1 MRKVLWVT
9 VFSLTTSFLP
19 QAHATS
25 ISLGS
30 PIALKAWNE
39 LQKNSPKKYS
49 KNVPNVSFIVAP
61 NSDPKKVKIAE
72 NQMLFMLHYYEK
84 YIPPKTPI
92 TIWIWDSEKDRAW
105 YDAAIRAGLTKGSY
119 ESLNLDARH
128 DSGTSGPSQ
137 DGSQGMELLEIELVS
152 DQYPYVLYHEITHI
166 SQMSLTSGKNMPC
179 WVREGMATYNGFAIE
194 SRISQPVYINS
205 MTRIIQRGLSY
216 SAGETDYKKTKPQ
229 FWIDYFKDNE
239 TRPVS
244 KCKQPQDYATG
255 AMGIQYLVGTYGF
268 DKLYK
273 FLGGLN
279 AAWKPECKTDSAD
292 IVPCP
297 SWKDVFK
304 KTFGVSPENA
314 YTGFGKFIVDQIA
327 WAQKQKI
334 QTDEVLRSKYPQNYA
349 VPEFTIPPTQIRAG
363 APCAKENEVATANNV
378 KVTCMKVSD
387 FLFWSVSPVT
397 SSNQGQQS
405 SDNNSPAQTS
415 TQPQAPKPAPTQN
428 PDEVFGPGGICDI
441 EGQYLPTEKG
451 DVLLCKS
458 TSDKLRWAATSDPLP
473 TNGIY
478 PGMKCVTL
486 GMVIPGA
493 TGKDVECTLFKG
505 NNVWVYKN

>member
-1 MRKVLWVT
+1 MRIKLWVT
-9 VFSLTTSFLP
+9 VFSLTTAFLP
-19 QAHATS
+19 QTYAAS
-25 ISLGS
+25 AGLGS

-39 LQKNSPKKYS
+39 LQKNSPKTFS
-49 KNVPNVSFIVAP
+49 KNQPNVSFVVAP

-152 DQYPYVLYHEITHI
+152 DQYPYVLYHELTHI
-166 SQMSLTSGKNMPC
+166 SQMSLASGKNMPC

-194 SRISQPVYINS
+194 SRISQSVYINS
-205 MTRIIQRGLSY
+205 MTRIIQRGLAY
-216 SAGETDYKKTKPQ
+216 AAGETDYKTTKPQ

-244 KCKQPQDYATG
+244 KCKEPQDYATG

-268 DKLYK
+268 DKIYK
-273 FLGGLN
+273 FLSGLD
-279 AAWKPECKTDSAD
+279 AAWKPECKADNVD
-292 IVPCP
+292 IVPCS
-297 SWKDVFK
+297 SWKDVFT

-314 YTGFGKFIVDQIA
+314 YTGFGKFIVEQIA
-327 WAQKQKI
+327 WGQKQKI
-334 QTDEVLRSKYPQNYA
+334 QTEDVLRNKYPQNYVVSEFK
-349 VPEFTIPPTQIRAG
+349 VPATQIRAG
-363 APCAKENEVATANNV
+363 TPCAKENEVATANKV

-387 FLFWSVSPVT
+387 FLFWSVSPVA
-397 SSNQGQQS
+397 SSSQGQQP
-405 SDNNSPAQTS
+405 SDNNSLAQTA
-415 TQPQAPKPAPTQN
+415 TQSQAPKTAPAQN
-428 PDEVFGPGGICDI
+428 PDEVFGPGGLCEI
-441 EGQYLPTEKG
+441 EGQYLPTEMG
-451 DVLLCKS
+451 EVLLC
-458 TSDKLRWAATSDPLP
+458 TSSGGKLRWAATPDPLP

-478 PGMKCVTL
+478 PGMKCETL
-486 GMVIPGA
+486 GTVISGA
-493 TGKDVECTLFKG
+493 NGKSVQCSSLKG
-505 NNVWVYKN
+505 KNVWMYKS

>member
-1 MRKVLWVT
+1 MRKLVLVM
-9 VFSLTTSFLP
+9 VFSITAALLP
-19 QAHATS
+19 RADAAS
-25 ISLGS
+25 SALGS
-30 PIALKAWNE
+30 PIAVKAWNE
-39 LQKNSPKKYS
+39 LQKISPKTFS
-49 KNVPNVSFIVAP
+49 KTLPNVSFVVAP
-61 NSDPKKVKIAE
+61 NSDPKKVQIAE

-84 YIPPKTPI
+84 YIPAKTPV
-92 TIWIWDSEKDRAW
+92 TIWIWDAEKDRAW

-119 ESLNLDARH
+119 ASLNLDARH

-152 DQYPYVLYHEITHI
+152 DQYPYVLYHELTHI
-166 SQMSLTSGKNMPC
+166 SQMSLASGKNMPC

-194 SRISQPVYINS
+194 SRISQPVYINA
-205 MTRIIQRGLSY
+205 MTRIIQRGLAY
-216 SAGETDYKKTKPQ
+216 SAGETDYKTTKPQ

-244 KCKQPQDYATG
+244 KCKEPQDYATG
-255 AMGIQYLVGTYGF
+255 AMGIQYLVGMYGF

-273 FLGGLN
+273 FLGGLD

-292 IVPCP
+292 IVPCS
-297 SWKDVFK
+297 SWKDVFT
-304 KTFGVSPENA
+304 KTFGVTPENA
-314 YTGFGKFIVDQIA
+314 YTGFGAFIVEQIA
-327 WAQKQKI
+327 WAQMQKI
-334 QTDEVLRSKYPQNYA
+334 QAEDALRNKYPQNYR
-349 VPEFTIPPTQIRAG
+349 VPEFKVPAPQIRAG
-363 APCAKENEVATANNV
+363 APCTKENDVAAANKV

-387 FLFWSVSPVT
+387 FLFWSVSPVV

-405 SDNNSPAQTS
+405 SVNNAPSQTS
-415 TQPQAPKPAPTQN
+415 AQPQAPMPAPTQN

-458 TSDKLRWAATSDPLP
+458 TAGKLRWAATSDPLP

-478 PGMKCVTL
+478 PGMKCETL
-486 GMVIPGA
+486 GVAIPGA
-493 TGKDVECTLFKG
+493 TGKNVECTLFNGK
-505 NNVWVYKN
+505 NVWIYKN